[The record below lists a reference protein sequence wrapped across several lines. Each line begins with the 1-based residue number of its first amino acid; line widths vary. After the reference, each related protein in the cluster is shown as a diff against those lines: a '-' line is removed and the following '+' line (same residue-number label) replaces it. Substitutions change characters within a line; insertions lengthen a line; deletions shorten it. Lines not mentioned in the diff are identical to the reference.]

1 MASHKIT
8 YLLPLIFHIPDN
20 KKSSKSMPILRRLLL
35 TLAYYLKQ
43 RMLPVFPDTPAAGLQ
58 VFTDDRFSLFSRS
71 LTSGTA

>member
-1 MASHKIT
+1 
-8 YLLPLIFHIPDN
+8 
-20 KKSSKSMPILRRLLL
+20 MPILRRLLL